1 MRNVLVTG
9 GSRGLGLGIAKALAA
24 TDFRVIAVARANRPI
39 SLPRRK
45 TRSSSAASARCISGR
60 SISARPNRWQDSSKS

>member
-24 TDFRVIAVARANRPI
+24 TDFRVIAVARKDKRAA
-39 SLPRRK
+39 RR
-45 TRSSSAASARCISGR
+45 RAR
-60 SISARPNRWQDSSKS
+60 